1 MVSQITV
8 AYCNSLSLDMNV
20 NITHFQLPENAF
32 SPSLPTETTTSPP
45 GPHSTGIHP
54 ASSCQRGY
62 AVLHF
67 SATTRLLFVLETHSA
82 QGHYET

>member
-8 AYCNSLSLDMNV
+8 DYRNSPSLELNV
-20 NITHFQLPENAF
+20 NITHFHLPENAL
-32 SPSLPTETTTSPP
+32 SPPLPAETTTFPP

-54 ASSCQRGY
+54 ASSCQWGY

-67 SATTRLLFVLETHSA
+67 SATLRLLFVLETHSA